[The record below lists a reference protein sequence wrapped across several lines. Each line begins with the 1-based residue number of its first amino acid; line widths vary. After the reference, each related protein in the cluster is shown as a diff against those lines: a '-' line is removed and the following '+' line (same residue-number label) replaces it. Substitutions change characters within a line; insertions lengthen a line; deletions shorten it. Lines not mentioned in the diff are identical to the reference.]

1 MGGSCSNDPSLFR
14 FGKSTTFPSPLKT
27 NPNKMQGA
35 WKWSIGFGDWG
46 KVLNRLFSLQVSN
59 ILDPRCIELA
69 CLKDNHGTS
78 SCHSRLTC
86 KAVFKLCS
94 LESQCSLE
102 DLPWDSPWG
111 KVMVN
116 MKELS
121 AVSPSH
127 TSSLP
132 SPPLPFNQNNSAF
145 IAFMYWPSPF
155 GLV

>member
-86 KAVFKLCS
+86 KAVSNCVLWNPS
-94 LESQCSLE
+94 VLWRISHGIPLGERLWLIWRSSQL
-102 DLPWDSPWG
+102 SP
-111 KVMVN
+111 
-116 MKELS
+116 
-121 AVSPSH
+121 PH
-127 TSSLP
+127 TRLP
-132 SPPLPFNQNNSAF
+132 SPPLPF
-145 IAFMYWPSPF
+145 PSIRTTLLLSLLCI
-155 GLV
+155 GLPHLV